1 MRGSSL
7 SAEGA
12 ARCIVMGRP
21 TVSSSTTPSGAR
33 PERASTAGL
42 MGASTM
48 PRERLLVEQVEGPPA
63 PVDKRE
69 GALLLL
75 ETLHPGIGE
84 VRRDETG
91 AVLLEDVEDAA

>member
-1 MRGSSL
+1 
-7 SAEGA
+7 
-12 ARCIVMGRP
+12 
-21 TVSSSTTPSGAR
+21 
-33 PERASTAGL
+33 
-42 MGASTM
+42 M